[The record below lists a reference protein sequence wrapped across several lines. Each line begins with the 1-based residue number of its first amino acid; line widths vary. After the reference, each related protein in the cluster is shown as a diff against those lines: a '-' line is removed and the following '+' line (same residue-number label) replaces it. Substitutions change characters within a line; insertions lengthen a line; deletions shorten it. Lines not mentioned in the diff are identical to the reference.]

1 MDIERPDLQEVD
13 PNVRAYIEA
22 LEAEID
28 RLRKRTTSRPE
39 KAKDHDEDLDAEEP
53 ILEPTEPPTT
63 YQVITATASGVAK
76 RTPRHLYTR
85 QRRGGMGV
93 FDLDAPQDEPPAA
106 LAIADESDTL
116 LLITNLARG
125 FRLPV
130 LAIEEGEVRSRGR
143 SLAARLDLG
152 EEERLVA
159 MLPIQAQGYV
169 AMVTERGSVRMLRH
183 HVFGEHM
190 RPGATLYDYKALGP
204 LVSACWTPGD
214 SDLFIVT
221 RSGKGI
227 RFSEKLVPPTG
238 GQGIRLSGDDQAVAV
253 TSVYEDSGV
262 FLLGA
267 DGKGTIRQM
276 DSFTPNKAPGAGGKL
291 AIHSDEVVGAVTV
304 AEEDDLFI
312 ISRQSKIIRFPA
324 AQVPPKDGVV
334 QGVIC
339 MTLRADAPAALAV
352 SIDGASRF

>member
-1 MDIERPDLQEVD
+1 MDIQRPDLQEVD
-13 PNVRAYIEA
+13 PTVRAYIEA

-28 RLRKRTTSRPE
+28 RLRKSTTPRPV
-39 KAKDHDEDLDAEEP
+39 KAKDHDEDLDAEVP
-53 ILEPTEPPTT
+53 ILEPIEPPTT
-63 YQVITATASGVAK
+63 YQLITATASGVAK

-93 FDLDAPQDEPPAA
+93 FDLDAPNDEPPAA

-130 LAIEEGEVRSRGR
+130 TAIEEGEVRSRGR
-143 SLAARLDLG
+143 TLASRIDLQ
-152 EEERLVA
+152 EDEQLVA
-159 MLPIQAQGYV
+159 MLPIRAQGYV
-169 AMVTERGSVRMLRH
+169 AMLTERGNVRMLRH

-190 RPGATLYDYKALGP
+190 RPGAALYDYKALGP
-204 LVSACWTPGD
+204 LASACWTPGD

-238 GQGIRLSGDDQAVAV
+238 GQGIRLSGDDRAVAV
-253 TSVYEDSGV
+253 ASVYEDSGV
-262 FLLGA
+262 FLLSA

-276 DSFTPNKAPGAGGKL
+276 NSFTANKAPGAGGKL
-291 AIHSDEVVGAVTV
+291 AINSSEVVGAVTV
-304 AEEDDLFI
+304 AEDDDLFI

-324 AQVPPKDGVV
+324 SQVPPKDGVV

-339 MTLRADAPAALAV
+339 ITLRADSPVSLAV
-352 SIDGASRF
+352 SSAGSPLF